1 MFEKQME
8 RSESMLLCNHLVVFE
23 MLKAIVKELDEM
35 IDDAAERVRK
45 HYKIG
50 DIGDPGTSTDV
61 RPSVSFDHS
70 SWITIH
76 GLG

>member
-1 MFEKQME
+1 VQSPCRVGDAQGNCE
-8 RSESMLLCNHLVVFE
+8 
-23 MLKAIVKELDEM
+23 ELDEM

>member
-1 MFEKQME
+1 
-8 RSESMLLCNHLVVFE
+8 
-23 MLKAIVKELDEM
+23 M

>member
-1 MFEKQME
+1 
-8 RSESMLLCNHLVVFE
+8 
-23 MLKAIVKELDEM
+23 M
-35 IDDAAERVRK
+35 IDDVAERVRK
-45 HYKIG
+45 HYKIE

-61 RPSVSFDHS
+61 RPSVSFHHS